1 MSETQVRDRIRPQPS
16 IRAILD
22 APPQMDPI
30 RGGPEGSEEAGGLET
45 FSPDGMAYQAHARPG
60 NKLLPSIHFILR
72 DRSIR
77 TFQYMHLE
85 SNSRFEPLPQGKGQR
100 LTFRFASSSA
110 VGVVI
115 EGRNLFRL
123 YDYITLHRMAW
134 VCELDE
140 GRDFEDEKAAVIRS
154 FKFDETKPEG

>member
-1 MSETQVRDRIRPQPS
+1 MSETLARDRIRPQPG
-16 IRAILD
+16 IRAILE
-22 APPQMDPI
+22 APPQADPI

-45 FSPDGMAYQAHARPG
+45 FSPESTAYQAHARPG

-85 SNSRFEPLPQGKGQR
+85 SNSRFEPLLQGKGHR
-100 LTFRFASSSA
+100 LTFRFASSVA
-110 VGVVI
+110 VGVEI

-134 VCELDE
+134 VCELEE
-140 GRDFEDEKAAVIRS
+140 GRDFEGEKAAVIRS
-154 FKFDETKPEG
+154 FRFEEIEPER